1 MQRVVR
7 AIPNPSSNTYTVT
20 NKPVYKRFHRKPQI
34 YPTSFQTNKTYKIE
48 THLEQDNINNYLSN
62 IYKEKKFRGVLDPT
76 SPNNKDIFI
85 DTDSEPQ
92 KSEKK
97 EGKVIHPLKKSAK
110 LLIAKTESQF
120 PQTYNSQNIFQRDG
134 LIRGYYIKVK
144 DPNNKPN
151 DNIYNTYNTLT
162 TNNRMAKSIM
172 QTPSAGLDSN
182 VIYDYNQGSQSQIR
196 TKKVNMNFNQT
207 YNRNG
212 YFRKEIDLDEWPSI
226 DKNQNSNNYINKD
239 LLMGDKYLKTDN
251 SNNTENQN
259 INQYHYQNRA
269 KNYPAGMVYRKG
281 NMYDMKGTY
290 SKSNLSDSEEYNQYK
305 INPQNDNYI
314 IEGNNSGIAIGS
326 PYEYNNHNNIEGLS
340 DEESDHQAE
349 KMYFNDNQN
358 YYNKRV
364 INEEIDNNNIPEYH
378 GGKVDLYY
386 GMNNSRDN
394 NREYGIKNKN
404 IIIRRNRYLNS
415 EYIIRNDPRKL
426 DLLIYLQNCIRSYL
440 DRRNECA
447 MKIQAIWRGGN
458 TRRIMELY
466 NDLDEFIYHLSKV
479 QFNHFN
485 DSFCFF
491 INQLFN
497 IYKANISDKNIDQN
511 DEGENNN
518 EDDIDKENE
527 NENCMNQ
534 ITLEEIEKK
543 GGNSDYLYKF
553 PEGACFEPEK
563 LAQEKE
569 IALFV
574 EASSPTQDKKGKKK
588 YDKLLKDYEEL
599 YQQYNDLVQKDNQN
613 NNLNIGTNSNRII
626 PKKEKNESESTFG
639 SAKSEYKFHKFGSNV
654 RDKKNNLGYSD
665 IKKSPE
671 DNGKNLTISNDYDA
685 DLDINRDDEFF
696 NQDISYDD
704 KDNNGSLNK
713 NKRYSYF
720 SIHSDENS
728 KFFDNENR
736 KENKEGDTFKI
747 NTSKNSGG
755 SKYNNSAKYTGYSS
769 NVGQSKLVGLHKYG
783 NTTKNEYS
791 NSPFNETSNNYIGH
805 HSKTYPRKMKNDNE
819 SVNNVNQ
826 LLIIP
831 KHEEDFNIIN
841 NNMFLSPKERV
852 EEKNRSDI
860 AKTPNIKFE
869 ERNWNE
875 IIEYIKNEEIE
886 IPTQKKSKINTN
898 IEKKQRKEEYDKNYK
913 IFDVLEKENIN
924 ELNIDNNDY
933 RKKRLSQIYVEHEN
947 EINIDSIGHKK
958 RKLNKINI
966 EYGDEITIDDSKDFR
981 KRLLSQIN
989 IDYGDELKIDDTND
1003 YRKKKLSEIT
1013 IEYGD
1018 EIIIDDS
1025 KEYRKNKLNEI
1036 TIEYGDEIIIDNSKD
1051 CRKKQLNQMNIVFG
1065 DEIIIDDSKDYQKKK
1080 LNQINIE
1087 YGKEIIIDDSND
1099 YRKKKLS
1106 QMYIEHENEL
1116 KLGKSQEDI
1125 KKEKLLI
1132 KEIENKN
1139 KEIVLLK
1146 NQLEDIINKI
1156 SSPQL
1161 TTESK
1166 PQLLIDKITYK
1177 EPSTEK
1183 PIINQEELSRKINL
1197 LIETK
1202 LKQEKG
1208 WNNLKINQND
1218 NIELVNKEPQKIENI
1233 VNNCIQLNIDR
1244 IYENKK
1250 DNQFNDKNVLQK
1262 QIELNIDK
1270 TKIIPDTKEETSDTS
1285 DLIPKEIKITM
1296 KKVVKKTN
1304 TIQYRFKNNLVAS
1317 ENQIN
1322 INGKERVQP
1331 IFEEESQENNRFSVE
1346 KTIKD
1351 EKEKPNIISKE
1362 IEVHIDNT
1370 LNKDLL
1376 RTKIINPEE
1385 FRVSETSSYAISP
1398 DEEKIKDNLNKSLQL
1413 IKNDELSLIP
1423 KEFRREIKIVTK
1435 KIAKR
1440 TNHIYSKF
1448 LDKKAII
1455 SPQNNFDIK
1464 GVEKPQSQFIPTD
1477 NENKISIELHEDP
1490 KQANQIITNENI
1502 KEVIKKYNAHKKYD
1516 DIINIKSRLTLKGK
1530 EKKPEENTIDP
1541 KSQFTI
1547 NGIQKETIEMSE
1559 EGIQYEVNK
1568 DDLCEKNTDTSDL
1581 IPKEIKITM
1590 KKTVKKTNVLKGKV
1604 KPNYI
1609 SNEIQ
1614 FNINGIEKQTS
1625 PEEAEKEKL
1634 LENIQ
1639 QNNIIIKS
1647 DWNNSLKEEVQQN
1660 KFIIEGIQSNIHKQ
1674 FNIIKDQK
1682 EKDEKDI
1689 ISDIKSDDNKD
1700 KEINKTDENKANI
1713 EKIVYKEKDWN
1724 KLLKEETQQKDFII
1738 NGISENFYE
1747 KYNKLKNERDIIQK
1761 EKEKEEKV
1769 ENKDTTSNINE
1780 QTNQKTQLSPGEE
1793 IIKEKDWN
1801 KLIKEDVQQNIFVI
1815 ESNINNISDI
1825 SEKKNNLRNRK
1836 DNQIQDNIIDKNII
1850 FHITGVKDVQQT
1862 ESQPQHLLD
1871 EKATNT
1877 NEEEPETKKSQIE
1890 IQKNVEIN
1898 IEPTDLPID
1907 KNKIIEDWKNIISE
1921 EKSEILKI
1929 DSQPQKREIK
1939 ITTRKTTKKTNNI
1952 YRKFDKLNISQNIL
1966 SIEGKP
1972 RMKSSEYSTD
1982 NSQINININK
1992 SYESKKQ
1999 TELTKEKNKEIFI
2012 NANDYKKK
2020 EIRITIKKKVA
2031 KVNYVF
2037 KRFNNNTISN
2047 QSQINING
2055 IKPQEEKVT
2064 SFANEMLEKIQIEEN
2079 KFTIDKTEDKSKELE
2094 IKENIIKE
2102 NEEIK
2107 NKLENEKNELI
2118 KQNEELKD
2126 KLQTKSNELKKEKEE
2141 LKNKY
2146 ENENNKLH
2154 KENEKLKDK
2163 LQNEKNLL
2171 IKENEELKNKYE
2183 NQNNELK
2190 KEYENLKNKIE
2201 NDNKENIIEVRRRNI
2216 LNNSIP
2222 MATEEFTLEKEEYV
2236 NEDNGEDNEL
2246 EDLFSV
2252 ENIQLSIDKAP
2263 KEQKELSEQGI
2274 QKEESKPKFEEKKTD
2289 TFDLEKKDTI
2299 NTNEDILKKTNV
2311 LRHEFKNNSICSET
2325 QFKISETKANKP
2337 RNSFIGENNIIV
2349 NELSLTLNDQNEK
2362 FQIVKTNSMVYRY
2375 RNRKKNVDNKNLNNS
2390 NSIQLL
2396 NEQMQNNNESITE
2409 NTFGDNSQLTNA
2421 KLLISKKERTDKNK
2435 KDDLDKSASYDEEG
2449 DIKSYAKRKVINRK
2463 QLKNINKKKKLK
2475 SLVIKLFNKFDLKIC
2490 FNKWNTLTPNL
2501 LIKPKGQKGDNL
2513 KNNTV
2518 NIKQIEKGRNSK
2530 DLKLNIINDNNIV
2543 KYIDN
2548 SNKEKSHEDTNTNML
2563 KLTEDNTFNNFDT
2576 INLEEKNLNSLE
2588 PFSSINVN
2596 DENFKNLNNRLKI
2609 KDKEEDIKDNI
2620 NPISDTDN
2628 NLNTLNLNNDYN
2640 IDTFKRNSRQS
2651 NNSNSIN
2658 LNDING
2664 INNISHVDTISNEMS
2679 SSIDIN
2685 EKSFLEK
2692 NDQDPEKPEEKEEK
2706 EEPKEPES
2714 PKKKE
2719 ILINKKICII
2729 SKKPKKIKYLEAKK
2743 KFFHKRFM
2751 IRYWKKWKEDI
2762 IKKTIE
2768 KEDNNMK
2775 SLEQKSTR
2783 KPFSTKIGK
2792 IPIKRR
2798 IDKDNQEKL
2807 LSLKNEL
2814 MSQNKKLITRHFF
2827 LQWKKN
2833 IGYETEIDIVVGINV
2848 MEKILRRYIIRY
2860 LLMHGKILKFK
2871 KLLIKHIFRKHK

>member
-1 MQRVVR
+1 MQRVIR
-7 AIPNPSSNTYTVT
+7 AIPNPSPNTYTIS

-34 YPTSFQTNKTYKIE
+34 YPTSFQTNKAYKIE

-85 DTDSEPQ
+85 DTDSEHQ

-97 EGKVIHPLKKSAK
+97 EGKITHPFKKSTK

-162 TNNRMAKSIM
+162 TNNRMAKSII
-172 QTPSAGLDSN
+172 QTPSPGLDSN
-182 VIYDYNQGSQSQIR
+182 VIYDYNQGTQSQIR

-226 DKNQNSNNYINKD
+226 EKIQNSNINKD
-239 LLMGDKYLKTDN
+239 LIMGDKYLKTDN
-251 SNNTENQN
+251 SNNLENQN
-259 INQYHYQNRA
+259 INQYCYQNNA
-269 KNYPAGMVYRKG
+269 KKYPAGMVYRKG

-290 SKSNLSDSEEYNQYK
+290 SKSNLSDSEEYNQ
-305 INPQNDNYI
+305 PQNDNYI
-314 IEGNNSGIAIGS
+314 IEGNNSGIAIAS
-326 PYEYNNHNNIEGLS
+326 PYEYKNHNNIEGLS

-349 KMYFNDNQN
+349 KIYYN
-358 YYNKRV
+358 YNRNYINKRV
-364 INEEIDNNNIPEYH
+364 INEEIDNNNYTPEYH

-386 GMNNSRDN
+386 GMNNRRDN
-394 NREYGIKNKN
+394 NRDYRIKNKN
-404 IIIRRNRYLNS
+404 IIIRKNRYLNS

-426 DLLIYLQNCIRSYL
+426 DLLIFLQNCIRSYL

-497 IYKANISDKNIDQN
+497 IYKANLSDKNIDQN
-511 DEGENNN
+511 DEDENNN
-518 EDDIDKENE
+518 EEDIDKENE

-543 GGNSDYLYKF
+543 GGNTDYLYKF

-574 EASSPTQDKKGKKK
+574 EATSPIQDKKGKKK

-599 YQQYNDLVQKDNQN
+599 YQQYNELVQKDNQN
-613 NNLNIGTNSNRII
+613 NNLNIENNNNHII

-639 SAKSEYKFHKFGSNV
+639 SAKNEYKFHKFGSNV

-665 IKKSPE
+665 IKKNTE

-696 NQDISYDD
+696 NQDISYAD
-704 KDNNGSLNK
+704 KDNNGSLTK
-713 NKRYSYF
+713 NKRYSYS

-736 KENKEGDTFKI
+736 RENKEGDTFKI
-747 NTSKNSGG
+747 NSSKNSGG

-769 NVGQSKLVGLHKYG
+769 NIGQSKLVGLHKYG

-791 NSPFNETSNNYIGH
+791 NSPFNETSNNYIGQ
-805 HSKTYPRKMKNDNE
+805 HSNTYPRKMKNDNE
-819 SVNNVNQ
+819 SVNNANY

-852 EEKNRSDI
+852 EEKNSHKNNRTDI

-886 IPTQKKSKINTN
+886 IPTQKNSKIISN
-898 IEKKQRKEEYDKNYK
+898 IERDQRKEEYDKNYK
-913 IFDVLEKENIN
+913 IFDVLEKENVN

-933 RKKRLSQIYVEHEN
+933 RKKRLSQIYAEHEN
-947 EINIDSIGHKK
+947 ELNIDSIRRKK
-958 RKLNKINI
+958 RKLN
-966 EYGDEITIDDSKDFR
+966 
-981 KRLLSQIN
+981 QIQ
-989 IDYGDELKIDDTND
+989 
-1003 YRKKKLSEIT
+1003 

-1018 EIIIDDS
+1018 EIILDDS
-1025 KEYRKNKLNEI
+1025 KDY
-1036 TIEYGDEIIIDNSKD
+1036 
-1051 CRKKQLNQMNIVFG
+1051 RKKQLNQMNIVFG
-1065 DEIIIDDSKDYQKKK
+1065 DEIIIDDSKDYK
-1080 LNQINIE
+1080 
-1087 YGKEIIIDDSND
+1087 
-1099 YRKKKLS
+1099 KKKLS
-1106 QMYIEHENEL
+1106 QIYIEHENEL
-1116 KLGKSQEDI
+1116 NLGKSQEDI
-1125 KKEKLLI
+1125 KKERLLI

-1139 KEIVLLK
+1139 KEIVILNK
-1146 NQLEDIINKI
+1146 QLEDILNKI
-1156 SSPQL
+1156 NDPQL

-1166 PQLLIDKITYK
+1166 PQLLMDIITYK

-1183 PIINQEELSRKINL
+1183 TIINQEELSKKINL

-1218 NIELVNKEPQKIENI
+1218 YIELVNKEPQKIENI

-1304 TIQYRFKNNLVAS
+1304 TIQHRFKNNLVS
-1317 ENQIN
+1317 LENQIN
-1322 INGKERVQP
+1322 INGKERAQP

-1346 KTIKD
+1346 KPIRD
-1351 EKEKPNIISKE
+1351 EKEKQNTISKE

-1370 LNKDLL
+1370 LNKDVL

-1385 FRVSETSSYAISP
+1385 FKVSETSSYAISP

-1464 GVEKPQSQFIPTD
+1464 GVDKKPQSQFIPTD

-1502 KEVIKKYNAHKKYD
+1502 KEIIKKYNAHKKYD

-1530 EKKPEENTIDP
+1530 EKKPEENTIDT

-1547 NGIQKETIEMSE
+1547 KGIQKEPIEMSE

-1568 DDLCEKNTDTSDL
+1568 SDLCEKNTDTSDL

-1590 KKTVKKTNVLKGKV
+1590 KKTVKKTNVLKGKA

-1614 FNINGIEKQTS
+1614 FNINGIEKQTT

-1634 LENIQ
+1634 LENIN

-1674 FNIIKDQK
+1674 SNIIKDQK

-1689 ISDIKSDDNKD
+1689 KSDIKD
-1700 KEINKTDENKANI
+1700 KEINKAEENKATI
-1713 EKIVYKEKDWN
+1713 EKIIYKEKDWN
-1724 KLLKEETQQKDFII
+1724 ELLKEETQQKDFII

-1747 KYNKLKNERDIIQK
+1747 EYNKLKNEKNTIQK
-1761 EKEKEEKV
+1761 NKEKEEKV
-1769 ENKDTTSNINE
+1769 ENKDTISNINE
-1780 QTNQKTQLSPGEE
+1780 QTNQKTQLSLVEE

-1801 KLIKEDVQQNIFVI
+1801 KLLKEDVQQNNFVI

-1825 SEKKNNLRNRK
+1825 SEKKNDLRNRK
-1836 DNQIQDNIIDKNII
+1836 DNQIQDNIIVKKIA
-1850 FHITGVKDVQQT
+1850 FHIGGVKDVQQE
-1862 ESQPQHLLD
+1862 ESKPQTLLD

-1890 IQKNVEIN
+1890 IQKNVEIS

-1929 DSQPQKREIK
+1929 DSQPKKREIK
-1939 ITTRKTTKKTNNI
+1939 ITTRKTTRKTNNI

-1966 SIEGKP
+1966 NIEGKQ

-2020 EIRITIKKKVA
+2020 EIKITTKKRVA

-2037 KRFNNNTISN
+2037 KRFNNNTISS

-2055 IKPQEEKVT
+2055 IKSQEKKAT
-2064 SFANEMLEKIQIEEN
+2064 SFPNEMLEKIQIEEN

-2126 KLQTKSNELKKEKEE
+2126 KLQTKNNELKKEKEE

-2171 IKENEELKNKYE
+2171 IKENEELKNKFE

-2190 KEYENLKNKIE
+2190 KKYEDLKNKIE
-2201 NDNKENIIEVRRRNI
+2201 NDNKENIIEIQRQNI
-2216 LNNSIP
+2216 LNNCIP
-2222 MATEEFTLEKEEYV
+2222 IATEEFTLEKEEYV
-2236 NEDNGEDNEL
+2236 EEENEDDDEL

-2252 ENIQLSIDKAP
+2252 ESIQLSINNAL
-2263 KEQKELSEQGI
+2263 KEQKELSEQRI
-2274 QKEESKPKFEEKKTD
+2274 QTKESKPKFQEKKID
-2289 TFDLEKKDTI
+2289 TFDLEKKDII

-2311 LRHEFKNNSICSET
+2311 LRNESKNKIICSDT
-2325 QFKISETKANKP
+2325 QFKINETKPNKS
-2337 RNSFIGENNIIV
+2337 RNSFTGKNNIIV

-2362 FQIVKTNSMVYRY
+2362 FQIVKTNNMAYRFKS
-2375 RNRKKNVDNKNLNNS
+2375 RKKNVYNNNLNNS

-2396 NEQMQNNNESITE
+2396 NDQMQNNSESITE
-2409 NTFGDNSQLTNA
+2409 KAFGDNSQLTNA
-2421 KLLISKKERTDKNK
+2421 KLLRSKKETTDKNK
-2435 KDDLDKSASYDEEG
+2435 KSDLDKSASYEEES
-2449 DIKSYAKRKVINRK
+2449 DIKQNERRKVNNRK
-2463 QLKNINKKKKLK
+2463 QLKNIYKKKKLK
-2475 SLVIKLFNKFDLKIC
+2475 SLVTKLFNKFDLKIC

-2501 LIKPKGQKGDNL
+2501 LIKPKGQKRDNL
-2513 KNNTV
+2513 KDNTV
-2518 NIKQIEKGRNSK
+2518 NIKQIGKGRNSK
-2530 DLKLNIINDNNIV
+2530 DLKLNIINDNNTV

-2576 INLEEKNLNSLE
+2576 INVDDKNLNCLE

-2596 DENFKNLNNRLKI
+2596 DENIKNINNKLKI
-2609 KDKEEDIKDNI
+2609 KDKEEDMKDNI

-2628 NLNTLNLNNDYN
+2628 NLNTLNLNKDYN
-2640 IDTFKRNSRQS
+2640 IDTFKKNRRQS

-2658 LNDING
+2658 LNDINN
-2664 INNISHVDTISNEMS
+2664 INNISHVDSISNEMS
-2679 SSIDIN
+2679 FSIDIN

-2692 NDQDPEKPEEKEEK
+2692 NDQDPEKPEEKEE
-2706 EEPKEPES
+2706 PKESES

-2719 ILINKKICII
+2719 ILIKKKVCII

-2743 KFFHKRFM
+2743 KFFLKRFM
-2751 IRYWKKWKEDI
+2751 IRYWKKWKKDI

-2783 KPFSTKIGK
+2783 KPFSAKIAK
-2792 IPIKRR
+2792 KPIKKRIIEMPKSN
-2798 IDKDNQEKL
+2798 IDKDIQEKF

-2827 LQWKKN
+2827 LRWKKN
-2833 IGYETEIDIVVGINV
+2833 IGYETQTDIDTSINV
-2848 MEKILRRYIIRY
+2848 MEKILKRYIIRY
-2860 LLMHGKILKFK
+2860 LLMHGKVLKFK